1 MTTDDRNSIGGT
13 TDYVF
18 QTSAWTSAR
27 ITDFDLSYEE
37 IAERNEYIRK
47 NRLFLFSL
55 LGAFV
60 LLWSLLYWKVKKFRN
75 LIISKVLYIKRLG
88 FWSGFMS
95 QARGLHW
102 KR

>member
-1 MTTDDRNSIGGT
+1 MTDNDYRTDTGTADYEFHPYESIS
-13 TDYVF
+13 V
-18 QTSAWTSAR
+18 R
-27 ITDFDLSYEE
+27 ITDFLSFED
-37 IAERNEYIRK
+37 IAERNRYIWECRMF
-47 NRLFLFSL
+47 LFLL

-60 LLWSLLYWKVKKFRN
+60 QCGSILYWKVKKFRN

-95 QARGLHW
+95 QSRGLHW